1 MYICDALHILRQ
13 GRTCQF
19 MTGIFYACYLHTAV
33 SYLRVGTLMR
43 PLPEGEE
50 QRERRNRFFCL
61 NLETKNL

>member
-43 PLPEGEE
+43 PLP
-50 QRERRNRFFCL
+50 
-61 NLETKNL
+61 